1 MYCRFRH
8 NVGIQAVAKVDRVD
22 IITKIPISQSLVMQP
37 NHSLTKIE

>member
-22 IITKIPISQSLVMQP
+22 IITKIAISQSFVMQP
-37 NHSLTKIE
+37 NHSLTEVE